1 MSDEIRKMK
10 ELLLS
15 YVSLVAER
23 NAFGPGDNFE
33 YLLWDDLHGRFEDT
47 KYVSFDEGNEIIG
60 LAVNTDSW
68 VTYNDDTRMFE
79 LIDMDAWEDL
89 LSKRGH

>member
-1 MSDEIRKMK
+1 MGDEIAKMK

-15 YVSLVAER
+15 YVSLIAER

-47 KYVSFDEGNEIIG
+47 QYVSFEEGHEIIA
-60 LAVNTDSW
+60 LAVRSDSW
-68 VTYNDDTRMFE
+68 VAYNDNTRMFE
-79 LIDMDAWEDL
+79 LIDMRAWEEL
-89 LSKRGH
+89 LSKRNH

>member
-1 MSDEIRKMK
+1 MSDDERQMK

-15 YVSLVAER
+15 YVSLIAER
-23 NAFGPGDNFE
+23 NEFGPGDNFE
-33 YLLWDDLHGRFEDT
+33 YLLWDDLHGKFEDT
-47 KYVSFDEGNEIIG
+47 KYVSFEEGHEIIF
-60 LAVNTDSW
+60 LATQTDSW
-68 VTYNDDTRMFE
+68 VAYNDETRMFE